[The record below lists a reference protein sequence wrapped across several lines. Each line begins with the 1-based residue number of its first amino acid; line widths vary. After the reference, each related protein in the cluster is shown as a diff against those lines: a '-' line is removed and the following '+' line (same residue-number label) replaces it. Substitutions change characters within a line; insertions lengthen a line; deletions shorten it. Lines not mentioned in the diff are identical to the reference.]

1 MEVVKTGQ
9 FKRDIKLANK
19 RHKDPAKLKEVL
31 DLLCN
36 DEALPEKY
44 RDHKLQGTNYRE
56 CHIEPD
62 WLLIYRI
69 EDDTLHLIR
78 AGSHADLFG

>member
-9 FKRDIKLANK
+9 FKRDIKLAIK
-19 RHKDPAKLKEVL
+19 RHKDTAKLKKVL
-31 DLLCN
+31 DLLYNC
-36 DEALPEKY
+36 ETLPEIY
-44 RDHKLQGTNYRE
+44 RDHKLHGTNYRE

-69 EDDTLHLIR
+69 EGDTLHLIR